1 MNFDKLDFVKTANPQ
16 MKQYDLEVTDPITG
30 YFTVTETAMMKF
42 DLHLKGMTQIN
53 DQGTVYIGI
62 TDSDKSVFF
71 KNSAKGET
79 KFRKFKNINL
89 MSQLMQMGNGVFKG
103 DKFVLGYVEDY
114 KHYQMYKLTPYVTEL
129 SSEPA
134 KEEIPQKEE
143 QHVAEEPILKEEE
156 AKVPDVAEEEGSTE
170 PMNIY

>member
-1 MNFDKLDFVKTANPQ
+1 
-16 MKQYDLEVTDPITG
+16 
-30 YFTVTETAMMKF
+30 
-42 DLHLKGMTQIN
+42 
-53 DQGTVYIGI
+53 
-62 TDSDKSVFF
+62 
-71 KNSAKGET
+71 
-79 KFRKFKNINL
+79 
-89 MSQLMQMGNGVFKG
+89 
-103 DKFVLGYVEDY
+103 
-114 KHYQMYKLTPYVTEL
+114 MYKLTPYVTEL